1 MNSFN
6 LNFIAISCMAIFFV
20 TGFSKNY
27 SSDVVS
33 DLPLKNYNHL
43 VLSDSAKSDSTKKDS
58 ANVAQLIEVGSEK
71 NKTTETELKPQNELD
86 KFAEDS
92 IFLIT
97 DKPVEYIEGKMSL
110 FYKFVAYNI
119 NYPEE
124 ARRKKQQDKIYVRF
138 VVNKDGSVSKAE
150 SVRGEYDILKQ
161 EAERVV
167 SLTKWIPAQINGQ
180 NVRSLMTIPIIFKL
194 DVAQTQTKK
203 QNTDE
208 EVNIAEVDEVANHK
222 DGLDGL
228 YKHISQNLDY
238 PKSAKK
244 LGEQGKVIVEFVVE
258 TDGSLSDFKV
268 LQSVSTDCDNEAIR
282 VIKSTSP
289 WIPAQKDGQAVKTR
303 ISMPL
308 VFKLD

>member
-27 SSDVVS
+27 FSDVVS
-33 DLPLKNYNHL
+33 DLSLKKSNYL

-86 KFAEDS
+86 KFAKDS

-97 DKPVEYIEGKMSL
+97 EKPVEYFEGEMNL
-110 FYKFVAYNI
+110 FYKFVALNLD
-119 NYPEE
+119 YPEE
-124 ARRKKQQDKIYVRF
+124 AKRKKQEDKIYVRF

-150 SVRGEYDILKQ
+150 SIRGKHDILKK

-167 SLTKWIPAQINGQ
+167 GLTKWIPAQVNEQ
-180 NVRSLMTIPIIFKL
+180 NVRSYMTIPIVFMLGDYQKFN
-194 DVAQTQTKK
+194 KK
-203 QNTDE
+203 QEAIE
-208 EVNIAEVDEVANHK
+208 EISIASVEEEPTFK
-222 DGLDGL
+222 GGLDEL
-228 YKHISQNLDY
+228 FKYISQNLEY
-238 PKSAKK
+238 PKSAKR

-258 TDGSLSDFKV
+258 TDGSLSEFKV